1 MIIAFSSIETLKLRL
16 PSGND
21 NTSLLYIYAYI
32 RDTLDCVT
40 ELNLSSVV
48 VISDLGQMNS
58 LIDSLQNSNN
68 AITNN
73 PLVQMLAS
81 GNQNTVGQV
90 ISSLSQEFN
99 KVNSQTIANAVTSN

>member
-1 MIIAFSSIETLKLRL
+1 MLTFENLE
-16 PSGND
+16 
-21 NTSLLYIYAYI
+21 
-32 RDTLDCVT
+32 CVT

-48 VISDLGQMNS
+48 VISDLGQMNN

-99 KVNSQTIANAVTSN
+99 KINSQTIANAVTSNQNNCNHEFILKLFHFRWYSCF

>member
-1 MIIAFSSIETLKLRL
+1 MIIAFSSVETIELRL
-16 PSGND
+16 PSGDD
-21 NTSLLYIYAYI
+21 NTSLLYISGYI
-32 RDTLDCVT
+32 RDTLYCVT

-48 VISDLGQMNS
+48 VISDLGQMNG

-68 AITNN
+68 GITNN

-99 KVNSQTIANAVTSN
+99 KINNQIIQNAVTSN

>member
-1 MIIAFSSIETLKLRL
+1 MIAFSSVETLQVRL
-16 PSGND
+16 PAGNV

-40 ELNLSSVV
+40 KVNLSSVV
-48 VISDLGQMNS
+48 VISDLSQMNS

-68 AITNN
+68 GITNN

-81 GNQNTVGQV
+81 ENQNTVSQV
-90 ISSLSQEFN
+90 IISLSQEFN
-99 KVNSQTIANAVTSN
+99 KINNQAIENAVTSN